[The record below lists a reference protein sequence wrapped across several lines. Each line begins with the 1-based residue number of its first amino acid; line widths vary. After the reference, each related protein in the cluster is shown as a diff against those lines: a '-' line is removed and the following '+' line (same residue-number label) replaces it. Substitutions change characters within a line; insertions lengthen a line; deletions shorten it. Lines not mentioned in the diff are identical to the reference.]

1 MVNNNNETREQRLHP
16 RRHRWLLIL
25 LAIIIVGFV
34 VFAIRFINA
43 AKNASA
49 LMYKDDGAHVSQ
61 LIEKKKPISILLL
74 GIDTGADG
82 RVDRGNSDTMIVLTL
97 NQQTETATMTSVPR
111 DTLARIADVVPESM
125 QKINAAYNIGS
136 SKMAKATVSKLL
148 NVPIN
153 YYATMNMGALEKIVN
168 DVGGITVNSQFTIRG
183 DNGTGKV
190 IVKKGK
196 DHLNGYQTLVYVR
209 MRHQDPEGDYGRQK
223 RQRQVIEALIPKLV
237 SFEGLLHYQKIMDSI
252 ANGMQTDLNF
262 NDIVGLVRHYRCCR
276 KNVTSTH
283 IQGKTA
289 YINGSSY
296 QIAPTDALQKASNAM
311 RKQLG
316 LETETLDNAETRLN
330 ALNSVFFANTD
341 SIYYNTYGF
350 DNTYY

>member
-1 MVNNNNETREQRLHP
+1 MNNNETREQRLHP
-16 RRHRWLLIL
+16 HRRHWLLII
-25 LAIIIVGFV
+25 LAIIICCLTIFL
-34 VFAIRFINA
+34 IRFFNA

-49 LMYKDDGAHVSQ
+49 LMYKDDGAHISH

-97 NQQTETATMTSVPR
+97 NPKTKTATMISVPR
-111 DTLARIADVVPESM
+111 DTLAQIVGVVPENM

-136 SKMAKATVSKLL
+136 SKMAKATVSRLL

-168 DVGGITVNSQFTIRG
+168 DVGGVTVNSKFTIRS
-183 DNGTGKV
+183 DNDTGSV
-190 IVKKGK
+190 IVHKGK

-209 MRHQDPEGDYGRQK
+209 MRHQDPLGDYGRQQ
-223 RQRQVIEALIPKLV
+223 RQRQVIEALLPKLI
-237 SFEGLLHYQKIMDSI
+237 SFEGLLHYQKIMNSI
-252 ANGMQTDLNF
+252 ASGMQTDLNF
-262 NDIVGLVRHYRCCR
+262 NDIVSLVRHYRGCR
-276 KNVTSTH
+276 KHIISTH

-296 QIAPTDALQKASNAM
+296 QIAPTSALQSASDKL
-311 RKQLG
+311 RKQLD
-316 LETETLDNAETRLN
+316 LEPEKLNNAETRLN
-330 ALNSVFFANTD
+330 ALNPLFFANAN
-341 SIYYNTYGF
+341 SIYYDTYGF